1 MPPQRRNRNAFFIRG
16 LALLCACSL
25 SIGSH
30 YGSYILGPL
39 KSRITREMG
48 ASNSEFSLLIA
59 AFSLNSTWTPL
70 VGGLLA
76 ARLGTALSSIIAT
89 SLILLGQLIL
99 LLGDLT
105 GSVHLMVLGMFVFGL
120 GISPLAVVQESII
133 VRFFQ
138 HHSLGV
144 SLALGLVA
152 GKGASFVSA
161 RTAFPLSEWNPHAP
175 FVVATLLAA
184 LSFAANL
191 VYLASSKWLAR
202 EAGVALEAA
211 EMSAED
217 AQAELDQPL
226 SADEALRTVAAKKR
240 VRLGDLVRMGDVF
253 WTYMGINV
261 LCGAVWSPF
270 THLASNLIEHR
281 YNLTES
287 AAASQA
293 SILLAGSIVLYPIC
307 GYITDRAHRGFI
319 VHRLL
324 LLGSALTLACYAW
337 LALPAAWTRTAVPAL
352 VSFGVGHGFSTLLLV
367 LIVPR
372 IVPLKYVSTAL
383 GAHKSIES
391 CGSTITQTLAGIAL
405 DFSSPSS
412 PSSPL
417 AAAAATDAQ
426 TQTQVQSVLNA
437 FVVLNVLQL
446 VGAAALLRLD
456 RGRRAKGAQGV
467 GAYQA
472 LATSADGVGIEDED
486 ADADAEEGDG
496 DGDLRR
502 GGEHEEGH
510 GVGEEEAETE
520 DEADEEEYGH
530 ANANADRTAL
540 VSTETLAL
548 SPLSSRPATPSTR
561 RAPKQEVEERVQS
574 EGETRR
580 GRVCAVVAGG
590 TVLLTWA
597 LFMVSAMWKLRA
609 GTK

>member
-105 GSVHLMVLGMFVFGL
+105 ASVHLMVLGMFVFGL

-138 HHSLGV
+138 HHNLGV

-161 RTAFPLSEWNPHAP
+161 RTAFPLSEWSPHAP

-226 SADEALRTVAAKKR
+226 SADEALRQVAAKKR

-281 YNLTES
+281 YNRFGTER
-287 AAASQA
+287 ADTSQA
-293 SILLAGSIVLYPIC
+293 SILLAGTRIERS
-307 GYITDRAHRGFI
+307 DAHRAS
-319 VHRLL
+319 R
-324 LLGSALTLACYAW
+324 SCQ
-337 LALPAAWTRTAVPAL
+337 
-352 VSFGVGHGFSTLLLV
+352 
-367 LIVPR
+367 
-372 IVPLKYVSTAL
+372 L
-383 GAHKSIES
+383 GANISAQFLHPWQ
-391 CGSTITQTLAGIAL
+391 GAAGEIIQ
-405 DFSSPSS
+405 SSRVS
-412 PSSPL
+412 L
-417 AAAAATDAQ
+417 RGYGR
-426 TQTQVQSVLNA
+426 VQSVLNA

-456 RGRRAKGAQGV
+456 RGRRAQGAQGV

-472 LATSADGVGIEDED
+472 LATSANEDGDGVEDED

-496 DGDLRR
+496 DLRR
-502 GGEHEEGH
+502 GGEHGEGH
-510 GVGEEEAETE
+510 ETIEEEAET
-520 DEADEEEYGH
+520 DEGTK
-530 ANANADRTAL
+530 RTL
-540 VSTETLAL
+540 MSTETLAL

-574 EGETRR
+574 EGETQR

-597 LFMVSAMWKLRA
+597 LFMVSAVWKLRA